1 MQATTKNA
9 TDKRRRGLSNVIG
22 SLLLIILTAVSA
34 LLLGHYAFTT
44 MTAIEHNPSI
54 IISDASAINPGDA
67 FPSTPVYIQFTVTDN
82 GNVPMTLGSI
92 SIAGININLNPTVL
106 VEPGQT
112 LSFNAVL
119 TYNTS
124 SKTYTL
130 QVSALGYGYSATASS
145 IVSSSGGLW
154 VGSTIDIQVMGLV
167 QGSQPPQW
175 IYIQTPVV
183 IQD

>member
-1 MQATTKNA
+1 M
-9 TDKRRRGLSNVIG
+9 G

-34 LLLGHYAFTT
+34 LLLGHYAFAT
-44 MTAIEHNPSI
+44 MTTTQHDPSI
-54 IISDASAINPGDA
+54 VITDASAINPGNA
-67 FPSTPVYIQFTVTDN
+67 FPNTPVYIQFTVYDN
-82 GNVPMTLGSI
+82 GNTPMTLGSI

-119 TYNTS
+119 TYNATS
-124 SKTYTL
+124 HTYTL
-130 QVSALGYGYSATASS
+130 QVSALGYGYSATSSS

-167 QGSQPPQW
+167 QGSNPPQW
-175 IYIQTPVV
+175 VYIQSPVV